1 VTGEWPPNSHAG
13 KSFIHDPKVRTRHS
27 LRALSR
33 HLGRSSDEYPS
44 RAQVAA
50 ETEVKGQIKL
60 QCKTV
65 TGKPFV
71 VVRSFQL
78 TRKSGGKYE
87 FKALDQTI
95 STINEHGDVRERASC
110 ACGAHT
116 RRHTPCHTLVG
127 ALWPDAAV
135 SPCL

>member
-1 VTGEWPPNSHAG
+1 
-13 KSFIHDPKVRTRHS
+13 
-27 LRALSR
+27 
-33 HLGRSSDEYPS
+33 
-44 RAQVAA
+44 
-50 ETEVKGQIKL
+50 VKGQIKL

-95 STINEHGDVRERASC
+95 STINEHGDVRSAHATAPPPAACRAR
-110 ACGAHT
+110 APA
-116 RRHTPCHTLVG
+116 
-127 ALWPDAAV
+127 PDAARCLCACVRVRVRVRVRVQREALSKRCADINLEVPSLMGV
-135 SPCL
+135 SKARTR